1 MFVNALT
8 NLRIQ
13 VWFHCSESV
22 WLRPIPL
29 EAYEA
34 IVTALSINRCWLGPR
49 VPNRSLK
56 YRIVPYF
63 RGKKALFLIEHN
75 CSSIPKNK
83 EPMVFNK
90 EQVPF
95 CPQNKEQFCILRNGW
110 EP

>member
-56 YRIVPYF
+56 YRIVPNVG
-63 RGKKALFLIEHN
+63 GKRHLFLFEHHGFLIFGN
-75 CSSIPKNK
+75 GEVIHYPCFQ
-83 EPMVFNK
+83 FN
-90 EQVPF
+90 
-95 CPQNKEQFCILRNGW
+95 
-110 EP
+110 